1 MCFSFQSHVYN
12 CEFASSSDVT
22 IAHFLKLSAQE
33 GKEKHG
39 AFQLFGTFWMTCACA
54 RCLAVG
60 PGPDAALVHEVDLAL
75 DDLLAILGM
84 LHGFAIQVQVF
95 GINRLLVEHLSQ
107 LSHWARARWS
117 RRASISITPAT
128 YVEPAPYSC
137 LPTICPL

>member
-39 AFQLFGTFWMTCACA
+39 AFQLLGTFWMTCACA

-95 GINRLLVEHLSQ
+95 GINRLLVEHLIQ
-107 LSHWARARWS
+107 FGAY
-117 RRASISITPAT
+117 IF
-128 YVEPAPYSC
+128 EPV
-137 LPTICPL
+137 IPLGAGAMVAQGLNIDHPRDIR